1 MREWG
6 SQMESQ
12 PRIRITGQT
21 IFGVSIAVAGV
32 LFTLDNLHI
41 LRARDYLEYW
51 PIVLVAIGLVHM
63 SQAKTAAGLVGG
75 GIWIL
80 VGVVLLG
87 DRLGF
92 VDAHIWNF
100 WPLILVLVGGRIV
113 WQTMETNRAADR
125 GDASATVS
133 AIAVMGG
140 FERRITSQ
148 EFRGGE
154 LTAFMGGGKL
164 DLRDAMPAGGQ
175 AVINVF
181 AVMGGFEILVPE
193 TWRVISEVTPF
204 MGGIEDKSRT
214 STNPSAPC
222 LVLRGFVMMGGV
234 TLKNP

>member
-1 MREWG
+1 
-6 SQMESQ
+6 ME
-12 PRIRITGQT
+12 PRTGFRLSGQLVL
-21 IFGVSIAVAGV
+21 GVAIAVVGV

-41 LRARDYLEYW
+41 LRARDYLQFW
-51 PIVLVAIGLVHM
+51 PLALIAVGLVHV
-63 SQAKTAAGLVGG
+63 SQARSAAGTIGG

-80 VGVVLLG
+80 VGALLLAN
-87 DRLGF
+87 RMGF
-92 VDAHIWNF
+92 VHANIWNF
-100 WPLILVLVGGRIV
+100 WPLILVLVGARIV
-113 WQTMETNRAADR
+113 WQTMDTQRASDG
-125 GDASATVS
+125 GDASATIS

-140 FERRITSQ
+140 FERRITSH

-154 LTAFMGGGKL
+154 ITAFMGGGKL
-164 DLRDAMPAGGQ
+164 DLRDAIPAGGQ

-181 AVMGGFEILVPE
+181 AMMGGFEILVPE

-222 LVLRGFVMMGGV
+222 LVIRGFVMMGGV